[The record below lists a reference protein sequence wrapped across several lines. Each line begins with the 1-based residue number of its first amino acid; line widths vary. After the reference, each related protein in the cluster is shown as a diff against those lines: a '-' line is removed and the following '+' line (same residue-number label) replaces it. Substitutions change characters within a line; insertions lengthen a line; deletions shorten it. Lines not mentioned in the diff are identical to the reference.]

1 MYRKGSSLPGV
12 EISNRYGR
20 YPWRMRVGTIIEAL
34 TGIMDDDRIF
44 WRLEYIF
51 QLPLGSLPF
60 PVKIGLT
67 AQGKFSRVNI

>member
-1 MYRKGSSLPGV
+1 
-12 EISNRYGR
+12 
-20 YPWRMRVGTIIEAL
+20 MRVGTIIEAL